1 LTVLLFLIARMLMP
15 AADPVVL
22 LQVQNQPAQRNVA
35 RIGVNLG
42 TWTSWGA
49 EQLGANV
56 IMNPGFESTIDRAIV
71 IVSHIDNNG
80 FEDGSS
86 WLSRPDG
93 FWRGANYEV
102 ISGAAAGSQGVIKDS
117 ARVGPHGMP
126 SYETATS
133 PQYLIPGDVV
143 ALTREDG
150 QGAVANWWIT
160 DPSSVARIDLDD
172 VARCPT
178 STGSGALRLTP
189 AVAGPAVVSS
199 YLDAITGRAGKL
211 LPIRGPWRLQFWSR
225 ADRNVGASLRVTF
238 GRVGSAP
245 FLDRTIEPLG
255 VWRLTSIDFA
265 ARDDAVLPATLELR
279 FTASGTGSESVL
291 LDAVDLRA
299 LSSAT
304 SSFRSEVIAAL
315 RVLHP
320 GYLRDWQGQL
330 GDTVANRMAPPFAR
344 HPTRYRPGD
353 ETQFSYS
360 LPEFLD
366 LCRSVGALPWI
377 VVPTTFSAAELTGL
391 GKFLAE
397 QSATRNFSDIV
408 LEFGNENW
416 NSIFRPAGI
425 ADPKAYA
432 EVADRPSSSFG
443 GAPDRHCD

>member
-1 LTVLLFLIARMLMP
+1 MP

-80 FEDGSS
+80 FEDGAS

-245 FLDRTIEPLG
+245 FLDRTIEPSG

-265 ARDDAVLPATLELR
+265 GSRRRRITRDARVAIYGIRDRLR
-279 FTASGTGSESVL
+279 ERPFRCCRFAGTK
-291 LDAVDLRA
+291 
-299 LSSAT
+299 LSDKLVQV
-304 SSFRSEVIAAL
+304 R
-315 RVLHP
+315 
-320 GYLRDWQGQL
+320 
-330 GDTVANRMAPPFAR
+330 GDRRFAR
-344 HPTRYRPGD
+344 ASPRLLTRLAG
-353 ETQFSYS
+353 
-360 LPEFLD
+360 
-366 LCRSVGALPWI
+366 SVG
-377 VVPTTFSAAELTGL
+377 
-391 GKFLAE
+391 
-397 QSATRNFSDIV
+397 
-408 LEFGNENW
+408 
-416 NSIFRPAGI
+416 
-425 ADPKAYA
+425 
-432 EVADRPSSSFG
+432 
-443 GAPDRHCD
+443 

>member
-1 LTVLLFLIARMLMP
+1 LRVKARISMLGAFGLAALSFLIARTLMP
-15 AADPVVL
+15 AGDQVVL
-22 LQVQNQPAQRNVA
+22 LRVQEQPAQRNVA

-49 EQLGANV
+49 EELGANV

-71 IVSHIDNNG
+71 IVSHADKNG
-80 FEDGSS
+80 FEDGQS

-102 ISGAAAGSQGVIKDS
+102 ISGAAASSQGVLKDS

-126 SYETATS
+126 LYETDAP
-133 PQYLIPGDVV
+133 PQRLTPGDVV
-143 ALTREDG
+143 ALTRENDRG
-150 QGAVANWWIT
+150 TLANWWIT
-160 DPSSVARIDLDD
+160 DPSAVTRIDLDD
-172 VARCPT
+172 AERCPA
-178 STGSGALRLTP
+178 STGSGALRLAPDVARP
-189 AVAGPAVVSS
+189 AIVSS

-225 ADRNVGASLRVTF
+225 ADGNAGTTQRVTF

-245 FLDRTIEPLG
+245 FLDRTIEPSGEWHLI
-255 VWRLTSIDFA
+255 SIDFA
-265 ARDDAVLPATLELR
+265 GRDDEVLPATLELR
-279 FTASGTGSESVL
+279 FTASGTSSGSVL

-304 SSFRSEVIAAL
+304 TSFRSELIDAL

-330 GDTVANRMAPPFAR
+330 GDTLANRLAPPFAR

-366 LCRSVGALPWI
+366 LCRNVGALPWV
-377 VVPTTFSAAELTGL
+377 VVPTTFSDVELTGL
-391 GKFLAE
+391 GKFLAAQNTSRRFSE
-397 QSATRNFSDIV
+397 IALESATKTGTRYSVPPESQIQK
-408 LEFGNENW
+408 
-416 NSIFRPAGI
+416 PT
-425 ADPKAYA
+425 PK
-432 EVADRPSSSFG
+432 
-443 GAPDRHCD
+443 